1 MIKQRPL
8 ANTKVMV
15 PILGQGTMGIGGY
28 FQEDKSKD
36 EEMVRLI
43 EMGIDLGL
51 SFIDTAEVYG
61 AGHSEEL
68 VGKAING
75 RREQVFIATKFSPEH
90 SSYSDVIK
98 AVEGSLRRLN
108 VDQIDLLQTHWRNY
122 KIPLCETARAMNAL
136 FQTGKIRFLG
146 VSNFSVN
153 EVREFQ
159 ACLNDVQLVSNQQ
172 EYNVVDR
179 TIENE
184 ILPFCKQT
192 GMALIAYSPLL
203 QGKITNSP
211 TTHET
216 LKQIASKYSATL
228 PQLILNWL
236 AAHDQ
241 VIIIPKMAN
250 EQHLLENAA
259 ALNFELSVEDFEAL
273 SEILVTP
280 TRLLATDTIK
290 VADDAHR
297 NVYRTVEEAI
307 ENRLGLDPSPNEMAK
322 RFLQGEFSKPIK
334 VKIDPSDNNKY
345 FLIEGRVK
353 YWGWVIA
360 FGKQKPIPALIVL

>member
-159 ACLNDVQLVSNQQ
+159 ACLNDVHWYQISKSTMLLTVRSKTRYSLFANKPVWLSSLTVL
-172 EYNVVDR
+172 Y
-179 TIENE
+179 
-184 ILPFCKQT
+184 CKE
-192 GMALIAYSPLL
+192 
-203 QGKITNSP
+203 KSP
-211 TTHET
+211 TVQQRM
-216 LKQIASKYSATL
+216 KPS
-228 PQLILNWL
+228 
-236 AAHDQ
+236 
-241 VIIIPKMAN
+241 
-250 EQHLLENAA
+250 
-259 ALNFELSVEDFEAL
+259 
-273 SEILVTP
+273 
-280 TRLLATDTIK
+280 
-290 VADDAHR
+290 
-297 NVYRTVEEAI
+297 
-307 ENRLGLDPSPNEMAK
+307 NRLPVNILRLYCN
-322 RFLQGEFSKPIK
+322 
-334 VKIDPSDNNKY
+334 
-345 FLIEGRVK
+345 
-353 YWGWVIA
+353 
-360 FGKQKPIPALIVL
+360 